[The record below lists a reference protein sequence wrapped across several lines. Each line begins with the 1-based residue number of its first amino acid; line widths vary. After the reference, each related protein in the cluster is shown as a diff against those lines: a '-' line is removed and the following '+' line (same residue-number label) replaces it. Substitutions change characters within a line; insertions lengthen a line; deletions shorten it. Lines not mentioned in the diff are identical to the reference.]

1 MLSGVLNSVICLCVC
16 ICSPGYQESRRFSK
30 LLTMLLLIRPVECSY
45 DQENHGFGFLLAD
58 FVPVYLDESI
68 FHDFAPVCEFLFDN
82 SGDLRVVTGQNI
94 DLRKCTRALVTEIVL
109 CYIGHECIEIVDV
122 RLVALAA
129 VCLKPADT
137 DLRNEIADVHDVA
150 QYEIV
155 LAVEIIEKVGV

>member
-1 MLSGVLNSVICLCVC
+1 MMDPYIRCGRASGIEEIFEAADYAAADAACMNITVVC
-16 ICSPGYQESRRFSK
+16 D
-30 LLTMLLLIRPVECSY
+30 ECSD
-45 DQENHGFGFLLAD
+45 DQEHHGFGFLLAD
-58 FVPVYLDESI
+58 LAAVYLDEGF
-68 FHDFAPVCEFLFDN
+68 FHYFSPVSEFLFDN

-94 DLRKCTRALVTEIVL
+94 DLRKCTWALVTEIVL

-129 VCLKPADT
+129 VCLKPAGT
-137 DLRNEIADVHDVA
+137 DLRNEVADVHDVA